1 MTHTARSPKAS
12 PGEASVNPAT
22 AVSTLKISIPGIRGK
37 VRAATVQ
44 SVLNSI
50 DMRPEESIRIL
61 RAWLHDEV

>member
-1 MTHTARSPKAS
+1 MS
-12 PGEASVNPAT
+12 ASVNPAT
-22 AVSTLKISIPGIRGK
+22 PVPTRARTLLISIPGIRGK

-61 RAWLHDEV
+61 RAWLHDGV